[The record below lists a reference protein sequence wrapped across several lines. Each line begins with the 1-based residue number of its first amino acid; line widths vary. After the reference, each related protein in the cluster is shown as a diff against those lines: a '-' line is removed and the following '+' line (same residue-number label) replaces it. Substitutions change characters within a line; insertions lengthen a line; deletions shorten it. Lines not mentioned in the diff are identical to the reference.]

1 MHMNVIKRAL
11 ISVTDKAGIVE
22 FARELNA
29 LGVEILSTGGTA
41 AQLRNS
47 GLPVRDVSDYTGFP
61 EMMDGRLKTLH
72 PKIHGGLLALRD
84 NPRHLE
90 ALQAHDISLIDMA
103 VINLYRFEDTVA
115 KPGCTLEEA
124 VENIDIGGPTMLR
137 AAAKNYRFVSVVTD
151 PADYERVI
159 EEMKRTG
166 GKISE
171 ATNFYLATK
180 TFQLTARYDAAIS
193 NYLGRI
199 EPDGKQS
206 DFPKTF
212 TFQVTRAQDLRYG
225 ENPHQKAAFY
235 RENKPFLS
243 AVANARQLHGK
254 ELSYNNIMDS
264 DAAWQMVSDFKLP
277 AAVVIKHAN
286 PCGAA
291 TSDGELL
298 TAYEKALQTDPVSA
312 FGGIVALNR
321 PVDGKTAAELS
332 KTFLEVIIAP
342 AFTDEARQILGAK
355 KNVRLLEVPAAPADA
370 PPDYDFRRVVGGL
383 LIQERDTD
391 DFDIRRARVVTK
403 RSPTEAEYQ
412 ALDFA
417 WRVVKHVKSNAIVL
431 ATRDQLVG
439 VGAGQMS
446 RVDSV
451 RIARMKAILPT
462 AGTVLA
468 SDAFFPFRDGID
480 MAAEAGVT
488 AIIQP
493 GGSVRDEEA
502 IQAADEHGMA
512 MIFTGKRHFKH

>member
-370 PPDYDFRRVVGGL
+370 PPDYDFRRVFGGL